1 MHPLKF
7 TPERLREQKFA
18 AVYVVRSAGYTLLTL
33 AGITSNY
40 KNEFCKIKTK
50 LRKLLKLLKDNNNI
64 TLQICRSTLLY
75 LRRLSFNSVM
85 VADEHL
91 RNNTRK
97 SYFVST

>member
-18 AVYVVRSAGYTLLTL
+18 AVYVARSAGYTLLTL
-33 AGITSNY
+33 AGTTSNY

-50 LRKLLKLLKDNNNI
+50 LHELLKLLKDNN
-64 TLQICRSTLLY
+64 TLQICGSTLLY
-75 LRRLSFNSVM
+75 LRRLSFNSDM
-85 VADEHL
+85 VVDEHL
-91 RNNTRK
+91 GNNTRK